1 MKNLVNPNPG
11 LPCLEMEEVSF
22 AYEPSHAVL
31 QAISLAIPCGALLA
45 ITGLN
50 GSGKT
55 TFARHFNGL
64 LRPNRGTVRLF
75 GEDIRSRSISQLAGW
90 VGYVFQNPDH
100 QIFSS
105 STRQEI
111 AFGMRN
117 LGWQEDA
124 VQQRTDD
131 VLEEF
136 CLKPYAEVQPATLS
150 FGLRRKISIASVYA
164 TSPRVLI
171 LDEPTAGLDR
181 RSTLELMAI
190 LEAYNRQ
197 GNTILFITHDLR
209 LVAERFP
216 QCLVLHEGRILFYGE
231 TREFFRN
238 GDLLREAQLGVPQI
252 TRLAQGLTSY
262 GVRPD
267 ILSVAEFCEV
277 YGSLLGKG
285 KRRAG
290 GEGG

>member
-1 MKNLVNPNPG
+1 MDAGASASPPP
-11 LPCLEMEEVSF
+11 PCLEMEGVSF
-22 AYEPSHAVL
+22 AYETSHPVL
-31 QAISLAIPCGALLA
+31 QEISLTIPCGAFLA
-45 ITGLN
+45 VTGLN

-64 LRPNRGTVRLF
+64 LRPNRGIVRLF
-75 GEDIRSRSISQLAGW
+75 GEDISSQPISRLARQ

-111 AFGMRN
+111 AAGMRYQD
-117 LGWQEDA
+117 WQEDA
-124 VQQRTDD
+124 VQQRTAQ

-136 CLKPYAEVQPATLS
+136 ALQPYAEAQPATLS

-181 RSTLELMAI
+181 RSTLELMSI
-190 LEAYNRQ
+190 LEAYHRQ

-209 LVAERFP
+209 LAAERFP
-216 QCLVLHEGRILFYGE
+216 HCLALKEGRILFYGE
-231 TREFFRN
+231 TRAFFQN
-238 GDLLREAQLGVPQI
+238 AEVLEKAQLGVPQI
-252 TRLAQGLTSY
+252 TRLAQGLAPF
-262 GVRPD
+262 GMRPD
-267 ILSVAEFCEV
+267 ILSVAEFCEA
-277 YGSLLGKG
+277 YGRLVNTGRQG
-285 KRRAG
+285 DAG
-290 GEGG
+290 EIG